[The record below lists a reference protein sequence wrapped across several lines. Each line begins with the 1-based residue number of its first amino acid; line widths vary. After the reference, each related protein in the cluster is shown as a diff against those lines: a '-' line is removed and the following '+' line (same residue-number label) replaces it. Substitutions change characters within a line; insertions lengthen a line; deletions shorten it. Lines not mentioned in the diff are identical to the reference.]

1 MKGKLLYVA
10 STYSHIVNFH
20 RPYLAW
26 YGEQGWECHVACGG
40 TPMEIPEADRVIP
53 VPFAKS
59 MTAPDNLRAM
69 AQLRR
74 LIREQSYDL
83 IHVHTALAA
92 FFTRAALWGMPARP
106 RVINTVHGYLF
117 DENTPW
123 GKRSLLL
130 GAERMTAG
138 QTDLLLTMNGEDY
151 ALACRYG
158 LAPVIRQIPGM
169 GVDFARLNV
178 QDGRGREEMR
188 VSLGLKQDDTMLLYP
203 AEFSPRKNQGLL
215 LRAMT
220 RLPAGVKLFL
230 PGSGARLEECRAM
243 ARSLRL
249 EGNVFFPGQVAEMA
263 PWYLA
268 ADVAVSA
275 SRSEGL
281 PFHLMEAM
289 HFGLPI
295 VVTRVKG
302 HVDLVEE
309 PVNGFLAPV
318 EDEEGLAQR
327 IGLLSSQ
334 PELRRTM
341 GRAGAERAGE
351 YALERVM
358 PRVLAAWGETVE
370 TGAPVPV

>member
-10 STYSHIVNFH
+10 STHSHIVNFH

-74 LIREQSYDL
+74 LIREENYDL

-92 FFTRAALWGMPARP
+92 FFTRAALWGMGERP

-117 DENTPW
+117 DRDTPW

-138 QTDLLLTMNGEDY
+138 QTDLLLTMNEADY
-151 ALACRYG
+151 DLACRYK
-158 LAPVIRQIPGM
+158 LSPVIRKIPGM
-169 GVDFARLNV
+169 GVNFDRLGA
-178 QDGRGREEMR
+178 QSGRGREEMR
-188 VSLGLKQDDTMLLYP
+188 FSLGLKPEDVMLLYP
-203 AEFSPRKNQGLL
+203 AEFSARKNQSLL

-220 RLPAGVKLFL
+220 RVPAGVKLFL
-230 PGSGARLEECRAM
+230 PGSGAGLEECREL
-243 ARSLRL
+243 ARSLGL
-249 EGNVFFPGQVAEMA
+249 EEKVFFPGQAAEMA

-295 VVTRVKG
+295 VATRVKG
-302 HVDLVEE
+302 HTDLVEE
-309 PVNGFLAPV
+309 PVNGFLVPL

-327 IGLLSSQ
+327 IGLLSTQ
-334 PELRRTM
+334 PELRAAM
-341 GRAGAERAGE
+341 GRAGRDRAGQ

-358 PRVLAAWGETVE
+358 PQVLAAWGETVAAE
-370 TGAPVPV
+370 TSVPV